1 MPDAF
6 PARAATHRIARRL
19 ASGRRHRQASGTRT
33 APVKLRHFTRP
44 AQTAGEAPNR
54 RAVGATC
61 PGPARPR
68 HTATPRTL
76 TLSPFSGLF
85 HSARFATS
93 VAEPEQLNQADLLL
107 LPEVAFVGRSN
118 AGKSSAINTLTQQRQ
133 LAYASKTPGRTQMLN
148 FFGLS
153 GRDAQGQ
160 AVTRAYL
167 VDLPG
172 YGFAKVDDATRS
184 RWDTLVGGYL
194 QSRRMLV
201 GVVLVMDAR
210 RPLMPADHELLHWLL
225 RRDEPAKIRLHML
238 LSKAD
243 QLSTTEKRRA
253 QASAEEQAEGL
264 PMPTSVQLF
273 SALKREGVEEL
284 QDTLGQL
291 LRG

>member
-1 MPDAF
+1 M
-6 PARAATHRIARRL
+6 
-19 ASGRRHRQASGTRT
+19 
-33 APVKLRHFTRP
+33 
-44 AQTAGEAPNR
+44 
-54 RAVGATC
+54 
-61 PGPARPR
+61 
-68 HTATPRTL
+68 
-76 TLSPFSGLF
+76 SPFAGLF

-118 AGKSSAINTLTQQRQ
+118 AGKSSAINALTQQRQ
-133 LAYASKTPGRTQMLN
+133 LAFASKTPGRTQLLN

-153 GRDAQGQ
+153 RRDEQGQ
-160 AVTRAYL
+160 AATRAYL

-172 YGFAKVDDATRS
+172 YGFAKVDDATRN

-194 QSRRMLV
+194 QSRRMLA

-210 RPLMPADHELLHWLL
+210 RPLMPADDELLRWLML
-225 RRDEPAKIRLHML
+225 RDEPARMRLHML

-243 QLSTTEKRRA
+243 QLGTAEKRRA
-253 QASAEEQAEGL
+253 QAAAEEHAASL

-273 SALKREGVEEL
+273 SALKRDGLDEL

-291 LRG
+291 LHG

>member
-1 MPDAF
+1 LKPYA
-6 PARAATHRIARRL
+6 
-19 ASGRRHRQASGTRT
+19 
-33 APVKLRHFTRP
+33 
-44 AQTAGEAPNR
+44 
-54 RAVGATC
+54 
-61 PGPARPR
+61 
-68 HTATPRTL
+68 
-76 TLSPFSGLF
+76 GLF

-93 VAEPEQLNQADLLL
+93 VAEPEQLNNADLAL

-118 AGKSSAINTLTQQRQ
+118 AGKSSAINALTQQRQ
-133 LAYASKTPGRTQMLN
+133 LAFASKTPGRTQLLN
-148 FFGLS
+148 FFALTRKDDG
-153 GRDAQGQ
+153 GH
-160 AVTRAYL
+160 AVIRAYL

-194 QSRRMLV
+194 QARRMLS

-210 RPLMPADHELLHWLL
+210 RPLMPADHELLHWLM
-225 RRDEPAKIRLHML
+225 RRDEPAKIRLHLL

-253 QASAEEQAEGL
+253 KAAAEAHAERL

-273 SALKREGVEEL
+273 SALKRDGVDEL

-291 LRG
+291 LGV